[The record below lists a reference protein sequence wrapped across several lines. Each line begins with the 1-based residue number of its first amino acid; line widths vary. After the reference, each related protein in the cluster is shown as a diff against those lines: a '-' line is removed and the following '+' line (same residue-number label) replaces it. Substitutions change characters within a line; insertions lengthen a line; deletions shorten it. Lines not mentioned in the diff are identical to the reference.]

1 MAAKAEETASPM
13 AMRLTWRL
21 GRLAVPLSIWL
32 PLTIFILARI
42 YGFVIIAFASRY
54 QVALPSPD
62 HPGIY
67 QFSAHPDSPGYLG
80 LITNWDGQWFERIAT
95 TGYHLPAAG
104 YPTARTRSG
113 RSRSFRSSPWSSA
126 R

>member
-1 MAAKAEETASPM
+1 MVACQGRLFVGIVCSSESSTGSVMAAKAAQTSTPQASSPM
-13 AMRLTWRL
+13 TWRL
-21 GRLAVPLSIWL
+21 GRLAIPLAIWL
-32 PLTIFILARI
+32 PLAIFILARL

-54 QVALPSPD
+54 QVALPSPA

-95 TGYHLPAAG
+95 NGYHLP
-104 YPTARTRSG
+104 
-113 RSRSFRSSPWSSA
+113 
-126 R
+126 

>member
-1 MAAKAEETASPM
+1 MAAKAAQTSSPM
-13 AMRLTWRL
+13 TWRL

-95 TGYHLPAAG
+95 NGYHPVSYTHLTLP
-104 YPTARTRSG
+104 TNREV
-113 RSRSFRSSPWSSA
+113 
-126 R
+126 

>member
-1 MAAKAEETASPM
+1 MAAKAAQTSSPM
-13 AMRLTWRL
+13 TWRL
-21 GRLAVPLSIWL
+21 GRAAIPLSIWL
-32 PLTIFILARI
+32 PLAIFILARI
-42 YGFVIIAFASRY
+42 YGFAIIAFASRY

-67 QFSAHPDSPGYLG
+67 QFSAHPDSPGYLA

-104 YPTARTRSG
+104 DPHGKDALLSLIHI
-113 RSRSFRSSPWSSA
+113 
-126 R
+126 